1 MKDKRKLKRR
11 ELVYHL
17 KLDDVETGEVI
28 GRVVDIHAEGLKI
41 SGNTK
46 FDVGQRLECSL
57 ELPKEIFGRQKI
69 RFSAQVLWCK
79 PDINP
84 DLTATGM
91 LFVTIAAEDLECLIG
106 LMAYYSFGD

>member
-1 MKDKRKLKRR
+1 MEDKRKLKRR

-17 KLDDVETGEVI
+17 KLYDVETGEVI

-41 SGNTK
+41 SGNRK
-46 FDVGQRLECSL
+46 FDAGQRLECAI

-69 RFSAQVLWCK
+69 RFGAAVLWCK
-79 PDINP
+79 PDLNP

-91 LFVTIAAEDLECLIG
+91 QFVTIASEDLECLIG
-106 LMAYYSFGD
+106 LMAQYSFGD